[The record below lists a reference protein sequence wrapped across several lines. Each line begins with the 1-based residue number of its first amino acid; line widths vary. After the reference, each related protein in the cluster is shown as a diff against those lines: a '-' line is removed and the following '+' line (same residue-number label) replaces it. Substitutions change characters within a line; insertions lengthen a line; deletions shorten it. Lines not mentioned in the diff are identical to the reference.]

1 MEIRELLLHY
11 IFVILRYMRLP
22 TIGNLFGINRLAVCN
37 IRNAA
42 REFIVEKLLP
52 KVKKVILLPNE
63 IKCRQL

>member
-1 MEIRELLLHY
+1 
-11 IFVILRYMRLP
+11 MRLP
-22 TIGNLFGINRLAVCN
+22 TIGNLFEINRLAVCN